1 MYSWDFP
8 KLPLESFFL
17 IVMPE
22 MNKFP
27 KQQIWPKN
35 QDNLLVEVPFEIP
48 EIEICEKK
56 FFWQLRIRG
65 KQCI

>member
-35 QDNLLVEVPFEIP
+35 QDNLLVEVPVEIP
-48 EIEICEKK
+48 EI
-56 FFWQLRIRG
+56 
-65 KQCI
+65 